1 MSNVICIGQGC
12 VFYEENCWASHVWI
26 VTKME
31 KGFLWNK
38 TYLYMNRNTIPILK
52 FLNSQDI
59 IDKENLSLK
68 FSSQI
73 AIEKAC
79 GLMWK

>member
-1 MSNVICIGQGC
+1 
-12 VFYEENCWASHVWI
+12 
-26 VTKME
+26 ME

-38 TYLYMNRNTIPILK
+38 TYLYMNRNTIPILN

-68 FSSQI
+68 FSSQVTI
-73 AIEKAC
+73 GKAC